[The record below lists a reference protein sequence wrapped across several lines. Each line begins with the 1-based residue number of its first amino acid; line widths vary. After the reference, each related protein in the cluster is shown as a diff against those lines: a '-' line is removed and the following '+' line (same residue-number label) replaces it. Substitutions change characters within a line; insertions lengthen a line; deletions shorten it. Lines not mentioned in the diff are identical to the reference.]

1 MERKDKQSVERKKKK
16 SGHRKRVCNR
26 EFATYKRRGEWVE
39 LLFMARAAERGF
51 NVSKPWGDSARYDVS
66 AELRG
71 RFRRVQVKSTTAPR
85 GDGGYVCCLKRT
97 GIRYYRVCEVD
108 FFAIYVVPEDAWFI
122 LPSRVVLKL
131 KSNIRVAPGHA
142 EQKYA
147 RFEEAWEL
155 LRGRGRRKV
164 KGGNRE
170 GRWVQSRKVSEGGF
184 ASGQRGPQLLKSKLR
199 AKRSQR

>member
-1 MERKDKQSVERKKKK
+1 MGTGVGGSELSKSRFLTGPSGRFGMTAGRGAVVKSMAAVGRRWDQKKRTSADKTSA
-16 SGHRKRVCNR
+16 HRKRVTKG

-39 LLFMARAAERGF
+39 LLFMARAAEQGF

-71 RFRRVQVKSTTAPR
+71 RFRRVQVKSTTVPR
-85 GDGGYVCCLKRT
+85 GDGGYVCYLKRT

-108 FFAIYVVPEDAWFI
+108 YFAIYVVPEDAWFI
-122 LPSRVVLKL
+122 LPSRVVLRL

-147 RFEEAWEL
+147 RYEEAWEL
-155 LRGRGRRKV
+155 LRGRRR
-164 KGGNRE
+164 R
-170 GRWVQSRKVSEGGF
+170 R
-184 ASGQRGPQLLKSKLR
+184 
-199 AKRSQR
+199 